1 MIDRS
6 ILINLK
12 EGLEI
17 FPAVAILGPRQV
29 GKTTLVKQMM
39 AQLNKPAIYL
49 DLEYFADANK
59 LNDPDTFFLEHQD
72 KTIILDEIQ
81 RMPELFQL
89 LRSIIDQNRQ
99 NGRFILLGSASP
111 DLLKKSSETL
121 AGRILYLEMHPIQYL
136 EIIDEA
142 IDYKALWIRGGYPT
156 PLLAARPKAA
166 MLWQNSFV
174 QTYVERDLPALGL
187 AASPILIRNLLRMVS
202 HIHGGLLTYTDLANS
217 LNVSM
222 PSIKTYIDYLEN
234 AFLIR
239 RLEPYFVNIGKRLV
253 KSPKIYVRD
262 SGLLH
267 FLLGIQSF
275 DQILGHPVLGN
286 SWEGFVIQQILANLA
301 IGVEPYFYRTKDG
314 AELDLLLVKYG
325 VVEAAIEIKFGSS
338 PAISRG
344 NTQAWTDL
352 QAKQNL
358 IITPEAE
365 DYWYNKNLRVC
376 NLKTIWDYLR
386 KASLLDENEEIAVK

>member
-6 ILINLK
+6 ISDNLK

-17 FPAVAILGPRQV
+17 FPAMAILGPRQV
-29 GKTTLVKQMM
+29 GKTTLVKQLM
-39 AQLNKPAIYL
+39 ADLKRPSLYL

-59 LNDPDTFFLEHQD
+59 LNEPDTFFLEHQD

-81 RMPELFQL
+81 RMPELFPL

-99 NGRFILLGSASP
+99 NGRFILLGSASQ

-121 AGRILYLEMHPIQYL
+121 AGRILYLEMHPIQYQ
-136 EIIDEA
+136 EILGKPF
-142 IDYKALWIRGGYPT
+142 DYKVLWIRGGYPT
-156 PLLAARPKAA
+156 PLLANKPKAA
-166 MLWQNSFV
+166 MLWQNSFL

-187 AASPILIRNLLRMVS
+187 PASPILIRNLLRMVS
-202 HIHGGLLTYTDLANS
+202 HIHGGLLTYSDLANS

-222 PSIKTYIDYLEN
+222 PSIKTYLDCLEN

-253 KSPKIYVRD
+253 KSPKIYIRD

-275 DQILGHPVLGN
+275 DQILGHPSLGN
-286 SWEGFVIQQILANLA
+286 SWEGFVIQQIIANLA

-325 VVEAAIEIKFGSS
+325 VIEAAIEIKFGAS

-358 IITPEAE
+358 IITPETP
-365 DYWYNKNLRVC
+365 DYWYKKNVRVC
-376 NLKTIWDYLR
+376 NLSSMWIYLGN
-386 KASLLDENEEIAVK
+386 SGLLDENEELIVN

>member
-1 MIDRS
+1 MIQR
-6 ILINLK
+6 LIAENLK
-12 EGLEI
+12 EGLAI
-17 FPAVAILGPRQV
+17 FPVVAILGPRQV

-39 AQLNKPAIYL
+39 FDLGKPSIYL

-59 LNDPDTFFLEHQD
+59 LNEPDTFFAEHQD

-81 RMPELFQL
+81 RMPELFPL

-121 AGRILYLEMHPIQYL
+121 AGRILYLEMHPIQYQ
-136 EIIDEA
+136 EIA
-142 IDYKALWIRGGYPT
+142 SQSIDYKALWIRGGYPT
-156 PLLAARPKAA
+156 PLLATKPKAA

-187 AASPILIRNLLRMVS
+187 AASPTLIRNLLRMVS
-202 HIHGGLLTYTDLANS
+202 HIHGGLLTYSDLANS
-217 LNVSM
+217 LNISM
-222 PSIKTYIDYLEN
+222 PSVKSYLDYLEN

-253 KSPKIYVRD
+253 KSPKIYIRD

-267 FLLGIQSF
+267 FLLGIQNF
-275 DQILGHPVLGN
+275 DQILGHPILGN
-286 SWEGFVIQQILANLA
+286 SWEGFVIQQIIANLA

-325 VVEAAIEIKFGSS
+325 IVEAAIEIKFGSS
-338 PAISRG
+338 PVISRG
-344 NTQAWTDL
+344 NTQAWADL
-352 QAKQNL
+352 NAKQNL
-358 IITPEAE
+358 IITPETE
-365 DYWYNKNLRVC
+365 DYWYKKDVRVC
-376 NLKTIWDYLR
+376 NLNSMWAYLR
-386 KASLLDENEEIAVK
+386 ESSLLEENE

>member
-1 MIDRS
+1 MISRS
-6 ILINLK
+6 ISENVK

-29 GKTTLVKQMM
+29 GKTTLVKQLLSD
-39 AQLNKPAIYL
+39 LNKPTIYL
-49 DLEYFADANK
+49 DLEYFADASK
-59 LNDPDTFFLEHQD
+59 LNEPDTFFLEHQD

-121 AGRILYLEMHPIQYL
+121 AGRILYLEMHPIQYQ
-136 EIIDEA
+136 EIANESF
-142 IDYKALWIRGGYPT
+142 DYKALWIRGGYPT
-156 PLLAARPKAA
+156 PLLATRPKAA

-187 AASPILIRNLLRMVS
+187 AASPALIRNLLRMVS
-202 HIHGGLLTYTDLANS
+202 HVHSGLLTYSDLANS
-217 LNVSM
+217 LNISM
-222 PSIKTYIDYLEN
+222 PSVKSYLDYLEN

-239 RLEPYFVNIGKRLV
+239 KLEPYFVNIGKRLV
-253 KSPKIYVRD
+253 KSPKIYIRD

-267 FLLGIQSF
+267 FLLGIENF
-275 DQILGHPVLGN
+275 DQILGHPTLGA
-286 SWEGFVIQQILANLA
+286 SWEGFVIQQIIANLA

-325 VVEAAIEIKFGSS
+325 VIEAAIEIKFGSS

-344 NTQAWTDL
+344 NTQAWADL

-358 IITPEAE
+358 IITPEAD
-365 DYWYNKNLRVC
+365 DYWYKNDVRVC
-376 NLKTIWDYLR
+376 NLSTMWQYLQ
-386 KASLLDENEEIAVK
+386 KGGLLGGNEVYTLH